1 MVAEFDALSVIPI
14 QEQVDAEV
22 AARPRAL
29 VEADV
34 AACVDAPPADLEA
47 ALLPLLP
54 SNWR

>member
-54 SNWR
+54 SN